1 MLVFFGGLR
10 QPEQKNG
17 LLAFC
22 WYLQRALPL
31 CETTEY
37 RCPEEASPTA
47 LHPSIESFVSRTRGR
62 QLVSWIFRKI
72 FHPFDTA
79 LGWDYW
85 KAFADDRAY
94 DGVSGQAYKGHG
106 IGKRG
111 LGCLVLC
118 RPDQHVARTG
128 CMQDVGGLYRYFSGF
143 LWTTSI
149 GDKRW
154 LWNGT

>member
-1 MLVFFGGLR
+1 MD
-10 QPEQKNG
+10 
-17 LLAFC
+17 C
-22 WYLQRALPL
+22 
-31 CETTEY
+31 
-37 RCPEEASPTA
+37 SPFADTFSERFHFVKQQNTDA
-47 LHPSIESFVSRTRGR
+47 PRKLHPPIESLVSRTRGR

-118 RPDQHVARTG
+118 RPDQHVAWIG
-128 CMQDVGGLYRYFSGF
+128 CMQDVGGLYMYFSGF
-143 LWTTSI
+143 LSATSI
-149 GDKRW
+149 GNER
-154 LWNGT
+154 